1 MIRIVC
7 FGIGYLFGLFQTSY
21 IIGLLHGIDIRNYG
35 SGNAGTTN
43 MIRTLGA
50 KWGLITFA
58 GDFLKSFLACVL
70 VGVVF
75 GSRYPECLPL
85 LKLYAGAGAVV
96 AHDFPFYMN
105 FRGGK
110 GVAASA
116 GMAMGFRPVLL
127 WFGLAVFLGVSIPTK
142 YVSAGSLACYA
153 AFFLGTVVMGLTGQ
167 FHMTQALL
175 IETDILAFL
184 LTALCW
190 WLHRENI
197 VRLINGTERKTS
209 LFKRSGKND

>member
-1 MIRIVC
+1 MIRLVC

-21 IIGLLHGIDIRNYG
+21 IRGILHGFDIRNYG

-58 GDFLKSFLACVL
+58 GAVLKSFLAAVL
-70 VGVVF
+70 VGFLF
-75 GSRYPECLPL
+75 GSRYPECIPL
-85 LKLYAGAGAVV
+85 LRLYAGAGAVI
-96 AHDFPFYMN
+96 AHDFPFYMG

-116 GMAMGFRPVLL
+116 GMAMGFCPPLL
-127 WFGLAVFLGVSIPTK
+127 FFGLAIFLGISIPTG

-175 IETDILAFL
+175 IETDMLAFL

-190 WLHRENI
+190 WQHRENI
-197 VRLINGTERKTS
+197 RRLINGTESKTS
-209 LFKRSGKND
+209 LFKKR

>member
-1 MIRIVC
+1 MP
-7 FGIGYLFGLFQTSY
+7 L
-21 IIGLLHGIDIRNYG
+21 
-35 SGNAGTTN
+35 
-43 MIRTLGA
+43 RTA
-50 KWGLITFA
+50 
-58 GDFLKSFLACVL
+58 
-70 VGVVF
+70 
-75 GSRYPECLPL
+75 YPECIPL
-85 LKLYAGAGAVV
+85 LRLYAGAGAVI
-96 AHDFPFYMN
+96 AHDFPFYMG

-116 GMAMGFRPVLL
+116 GMAMGFCPPLL
-127 WFGLAVFLGVSIPTK
+127 FFGLAIFLGISIPTG

-190 WLHRENI
+190 WQHRENI
-197 VRLINGTERKTS
+197 RRLINGTESKTS
-209 LFKRSGKND
+209 LFKKR

>member
-1 MIRIVC
+1 MIRLVC

-21 IIGLLHGIDIRNYG
+21 IIGILHGFDIRNYG

-58 GDFLKSFLACVL
+58 GDFLKSFLAAVL
-70 VGVVF
+70 VGFLF
-75 GSRYPECLPL
+75 GSRYPECIPL
-85 LKLYAGAGAVV
+85 LRLYAGAGAVI
-96 AHDFPFYMN
+96 AHDFPFYMG

-116 GMAMGFRPVLL
+116 GMAMGFCLPLL
-127 WFGLAVFLGVSIPTK
+127 FFGLAIFLGISIPTG

-190 WLHRENI
+190 WQHRENI
-197 VRLINGTERKTS
+197 RRLINGTESKTS
-209 LFKRSGKND
+209 LFKKH

>member
-1 MIRIVC
+1 MIRLVC

-21 IIGLLHGIDIRNYG
+21 IIGILHGFDIRNYG

-58 GDFLKSFLACVL
+58 GDFLKSFLAAVL
-70 VGVVF
+70 VGFLF
-75 GSRYPECLPL
+75 GSRYPECIPL
-85 LKLYAGAGAVV
+85 LRLYAGAGAVI
-96 AHDFPFYMN
+96 AHDFPFYMG

-110 GVAASA
+110 GGAASA
-116 GMAMGFRPVLL
+116 GMAMGFCPPLL
-127 WFGLAVFLGVSIPTK
+127 FFGLAIFLGISIPTG

-190 WLHRENI
+190 WQHRENI
-197 VRLINGTERKTS
+197 RRLINGTESKTS
-209 LFKRSGKND
+209 LFKKR

>member
-1 MIRIVC
+1 MPE
-7 FGIGYLFGLFQTSY
+7 GSPLSYLFGLFQTSY
-21 IIGLLHGIDIRNYG
+21 IIGILHGFDIRNYG

-58 GDFLKSFLACVL
+58 GDFLKSFLAAVL
-70 VGVVF
+70 VGFLF
-75 GSRYPECLPL
+75 GSRYPECIPL
-85 LKLYAGAGAVV
+85 LRLYAGAGAVI
-96 AHDFPFYMN
+96 AHDFPFYMG

-116 GMAMGFRPVLL
+116 GMAMGFCPPLL
-127 WFGLAVFLGVSIPTK
+127 FFGLAIFLGISIPTG

-153 AFFLGTVVMGLTGQ
+153 AFFLSTVV
-167 FHMTQALL
+167 
-175 IETDILAFL
+175 TDILAFL

-190 WLHRENI
+190 WQHRENI
-197 VRLINGTERKTS
+197 RRLINGTESKTS
-209 LFKRSGKND
+209 LFKKR

>member
-21 IIGLLHGIDIRNYG
+21 IIGILHGFDIRNFG

-43 MIRTLGA
+43 MIRKMGT

-58 GDFLKSFLACVL
+58 GDFLKSFLAACV
-70 VGVVF
+70 VGWLF
-75 GSRYPECLPL
+75 GARYADCIL
-85 LKLYAGAGAVV
+85 LLRLYAGAGAVV

-105 FRGGK
+105 FKGGK

-116 GMAMGFRPVLL
+116 GMAMGFRPILL
-127 WFGLAVFLGVSIPTK
+127 AIGLAIFLGVAIPTK

-153 AFFLGTVVMGLTGQ
+153 AFFIGTVVMGLTGQ
-167 FHMTQALL
+167 LHMTQALL

-190 WLHRENI
+190 WKHRENI
-197 VRLINGTERKTS
+197 VRLMNGTERKTS
-209 LFKRSGKND
+209 LFHKKG

>member
-1 MIRIVC
+1 MIRLVC

-21 IIGLLHGIDIRNYG
+21 IIGILHGFDIRNYG

-58 GDFLKSFLACVL
+58 GDFLKSFLAAVL
-70 VGVVF
+70 VGFIF
-75 GSRYPECLPL
+75 GSRYPECIPL
-85 LKLYAGAGAVV
+85 LRLYAGAGAVI
-96 AHDFPFYMN
+96 AHDFPFYMG

-116 GMAMGFRPVLL
+116 GMAMGFCPPLL
-127 WFGLAVFLGVSIPTK
+127 FFGLAIFLGISIPTG

-190 WLHRENI
+190 WQHRENI
-197 VRLINGTERKTS
+197 RRLINGTESKTS
-209 LFKRSGKND
+209 LFKKH

>member
-1 MIRIVC
+1 MIRILC

-21 IIGLLHGIDIRNYG
+21 IIGILHGIDIRDYG

-43 MIRTLGA
+43 MIRTMGR

-58 GDFLKSFLACVL
+58 GDFLKSFLAAVV
-70 VGVVF
+70 VGWLF
-75 GSRYPECLPL
+75 RNSYADCLPL
-85 LKLYAGAGAVV
+85 LRLYAGAGAVV
-96 AHDFPFYMN
+96 AHDFPFYMG

-116 GMAMGFRPVLL
+116 GMAMGFRPILL
-127 WFGLAVFLGVSIPTK
+127 WIGLAVFLGVAIPTQ

-153 AFFLGTVVMGLTGQ
+153 AFFIGTVVMGLTGQ

-184 LTALCW
+184 MTALCW
-190 WLHRENI
+190 WQHRENI
-197 VRLINGTERKTS
+197 RRLMNGTERKTS
-209 LFKRSGKND
+209 LFKKK